1 MRGRERLLKLGGKRE
16 REREWA
22 QKREM
27 VQLER
32 ERESARESDRK
43 RDYKLTYS

>member
-1 MRGRERLLKLGGKRE
+1 
-16 REREWA
+16 
-22 QKREM
+22 M

-43 RDYKLTYS
+43 RDYKLTYSQGENDRERYTDIEKGRERDR